1 MPIAAIKHRKDI
13 QIRIRERGV
22 MKDRREDIQ
31 SGVEKDMKHQGVY
44 YAKENTDLPGVISM
58 DQASRK
64 GRGYKS

>member
-13 QIRIRERGV
+13 QIRIREREV

-31 SGVEKDMKHQGVY
+31 PGVEKDMTHQGVH
-44 YAKENTDLPGVISM
+44 YAEENTELHGVISM

-64 GRGYKS
+64 G